1 MLTLSSTKQSWYQ
14 MKTDDNRG
22 NKMVTMAINL
32 VTMVINLA
40 TNVNTYKLALNIYFG
55 YKLKWS

>member
-22 NKMVTMAINL
+22 NKMVTM
-32 VTMVINLA
+32 VINLA
-40 TNVNTYKLALNIYFG
+40 TNVNKYKLALNIYFG